1 MSLGGQ
7 NEDVHW
13 TSLREI
19 HRTSYLHNFPE
30 CVNAVENK
38 MPNISTLIKR
48 ADYDTKIK
56 DIVENYFT
64 AFDINKVLNNILEA
78 DITKKSKLLN
88 LILLVW

>member
-1 MSLGGQ
+1 
-7 NEDVHW
+7 
-13 TSLREI
+13 
-19 HRTSYLHNFPE
+19 
-30 CVNAVENK
+30 

-48 ADYDTKIK
+48 VDYDTKIK